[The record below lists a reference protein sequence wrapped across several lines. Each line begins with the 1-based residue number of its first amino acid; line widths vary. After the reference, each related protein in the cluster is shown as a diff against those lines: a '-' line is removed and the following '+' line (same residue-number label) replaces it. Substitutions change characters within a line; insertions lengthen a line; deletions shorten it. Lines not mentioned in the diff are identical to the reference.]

1 MLEKNKKQN
10 LKQSKEIDRTL
21 TKDNKQKEL
30 TLQEQLESF
39 ANIVV
44 DIYLENFS
52 AYEKKSIRTA

>member
-1 MLEKNKKQN
+1 MLEKNKQQK
-10 LKQSKEIDRTL
+10 LKQQKEIDRKL
-21 TKDNKQKEL
+21 KEDNKQKEL

-44 DIYLENFS
+44 DIYLENFC